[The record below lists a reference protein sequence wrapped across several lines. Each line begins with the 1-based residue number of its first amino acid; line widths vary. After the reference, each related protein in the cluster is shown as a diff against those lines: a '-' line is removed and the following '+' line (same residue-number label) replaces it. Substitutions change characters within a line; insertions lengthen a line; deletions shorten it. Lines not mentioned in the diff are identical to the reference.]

1 MRRLK
6 KPAYHPWEY
15 KVESFPTSATNN
27 PALTIRFDQLGDDE
41 WELVSYDFTQARAV
55 FKRRKEIHNKR

>member
-15 KVESFPTSATNN
+15 VVRNFPESRTHAAMLGSRLSAEGE
-27 PALTIRFDQLGDDE
+27 QE
-41 WELVSYDFTQARAV
+41 WELVAFDFESGTAI
-55 FKRRKEIHNKR
+55 FKRRKEIHNR